1 MDKQEKQKTEK
12 QESKVQGTKVR
23 MDAGKA
29 PKKNKGSEAKST
41 KEQQEMNP
49 KSQVCRVRKGGGK
62 RYESDLTRKDG
73 GSLKKR
79 N

>member
-29 PKKNKGSEAKST
+29 PKVLKQRVPKK
-41 KEQQEMNP
+41 QQEMNP
-49 KSQVCRVRKGGGK
+49 KSQVCRVMK
-62 RYESDLTRKDG
+62 RQGENGMNRT
-73 GSLKKR
+73 
-79 N
+79 

>member
-29 PKKNKGSEAKST
+29 PKKRVPKK
-41 KEQQEMNP
+41 QQEMNP
-49 KSQVCRVRKGGGK
+49 KSQVCRVMK
-62 RYESDLTRKDG
+62 RQGENGMNRT
-73 GSLKKR
+73 
-79 N
+79 